1 MGFTFLAFALGIL
14 ACQLGA
20 ELPPPPT
27 VHLAAGLALA
37 GLLAGA
43 LLRVRSRGP
52 WRGLALLVLVAA
64 AAGAGWAYA
73 AWRAELRLAEALPG
87 EWEGRDVVVTGVVAS
102 LPQDFERGLRFV
114 FEVEDSAAP
123 LPQKISLAWYKG
135 FRDEELHTLPP
146 LHAGERWH
154 LTVRLKRPHGNV
166 NPHGFDYERWLLEQG
181 IRAIGYVRPAP
192 DNQRLDAFVPGF
204 MFGVERLR
212 EAVRERFRRALPE
225 GAYAGVLVALAVGD
239 QRAIPPELW
248 RVFARTGISHLVAIS
263 GMHVTMIAALFAAA
277 VGGLWRRSPALA
289 LRWPAQ
295 QAGVV
300 AGFAVAFLYCLLAG
314 WGVPA
319 QRTLYMLG
327 CVAFALVLRRETAP
341 GRVLALA
348 LAVVLVLDPWAV
360 MAAGFWLSFGAVAL
374 LFLVSSGRLVP
385 DGRLRGALRAQ
396 WAVTLG
402 LVPAL
407 LVLFQQFSLVS
418 PLANA
423 IAIPLVSFVVTPL
436 AIGFAILP
444 LQMLADL
451 AHGAFALTMLP
462 IDWLA
467 ELPWASWQQAAPP
480 PWLAVLATL
489 GCVWALLPRG
499 TPARWVGLAMLLP
512 LLLWTP
518 ARPAPGEARVTV
530 LDVGQGLAVHVQT
543 ASHDLIYDT
552 GPAFSAD
559 ANSGER
565 ILLPYLRAGGV
576 RRLDSLI
583 VTHQDNDHSGGA
595 EALLTGIPVA
605 EVRSSLSQ
613 NHPARLIAGA
623 RHQPCVA
630 GQVWDWDGVHFTM
643 LHPARAADDSP
654 GSKTNDVACVLRVD
668 AAGLGVLL
676 TSDIEAVSEA
686 ALLQGSAAQ
695 LASDVLVVPHHGSRS
710 SSTTA
715 FIEATRPR
723 RVIFPVGYL
732 NRFRHPNAQIWA
744 RWAATG
750 AEMWRT
756 DTAGAVHVHLHLAP
770 GGPRIEAAREAAPRY
785 WHGR

>member
-1 MGFTFLAFALGIL
+1 MGFIFIAFALGIL

-20 ELPPPPT
+20 ALPPQGA
-27 VHLAAGLALA
+27 VGLVAGLAVA
-37 GLLAGA
+37 GLLGGGVM
-43 LLRVRSRGP
+43 RVRSRGLM
-52 WRGLALLVLVAA
+52 RGLALLVMATA

-73 AWRAELRLAEALPG
+73 AWRADLRLAEALPG

-114 FEVEDSAAP
+114 FEVEESAAP

-135 FRDEELHTLPP
+135 FRDEEMHTLPP
-146 LHAGERWH
+146 LHAGERWR

-181 IRAIGYVRPAP
+181 IRATGYVRPAP
-192 DNQRLDAFVPGF
+192 DNQRLDAFVPG
-204 MFGVERLR
+204 MMYGVERLR
-212 EAVRERFRRALPE
+212 EEVRERFRRALPE
-225 GAYAGVLVALAVGD
+225 GAYTGVLVALAVGD
-239 QRAIPPELW
+239 QRSIPPELW

-277 VGGLWRRSPALA
+277 VSGLWRRSPALA

-300 AGFAVAFLYCLLAG
+300 AGFLIAFLYCLLAG

-341 GRVLALA
+341 GRVLTLA

-374 LFLVSSGRLVP
+374 LFLVSSGRLMP

-451 AHGAFALTMLP
+451 AHGAFALTMLA
-462 IDWLA
+462 IHWLA

-480 PWLAVLATL
+480 AWLAVLATL
-489 GCVWALLPRG
+489 GCLWALLPRG

-512 LLLWTP
+512 LLMWAP

-543 ASHDLIYDT
+543 AAHDLIYDT

-576 RRLDSLI
+576 RRLDSLV

-605 EVRSSLSQ
+605 EVRSSLSE
-613 NHPARLIAGA
+613 NHPARLIAGL

-630 GQVWDWDGVHFTM
+630 GQAWEWDGVRFTM

-686 ALLQGSAAQ
+686 ALLQGQAGQ

-710 SSTTA
+710 SSTAA

-723 RVIFPVGYL
+723 WVIFPVGYL
-732 NRFRHPNAQIWA
+732 NRFRHPNAQVWA
-744 RWAATG
+744 RWAASG
-750 AEMWRT
+750 AALWRT
-756 DTAGAVHVHLHLAP
+756 DTAGAVRVHLVP
-770 GGPRIEAAREAAPRY
+770 GGPRIEAAREATPRY

>member
-1 MGFTFLAFALGIL
+1 MGFILIAFALGIL

-20 ELPPPPT
+20 ALPPPEA
-27 VHLAAGLALA
+27 VRLVAGLAVA
-37 GLLAGA
+37 GLLAGGV
-43 LLRVRSRGP
+43 LRVRSRGLV
-52 WRGLALLVLVAA
+52 RRLALLVLATA

-73 AWRAELRLAEALPG
+73 VWRADLRLAEALPG
-87 EWEGRDVVVTGVVAS
+87 EWEGRDVVLTGVVAS

-114 FEVEDSAAP
+114 FEVEESAAP

-135 FRDEELHTLPP
+135 FRDEEMHTLPP
-146 LHAGERWH
+146 LHAGERWR

-181 IRAIGYVRPAP
+181 IRATGYVRPAP
-192 DNQRLDAFVPGF
+192 DNQRLDAFVPSL
-204 MFGVERLR
+204 MYGVERLR
-212 EAVRERFRRALPE
+212 EEVRERFRRALPE
-225 GAYAGVLVALAVGD
+225 GAYTGVLVALAVGD
-239 QRAIPPELW
+239 QRSIPPELW

-277 VGGLWRRSPALA
+277 VSGLWRRSPALA

-300 AGFAVAFLYCLLAG
+300 AGFLIALLYCLLAG

-374 LFLVSSGRLVP
+374 LFLVSSGRLMP

-423 IAIPLVSFVVTPL
+423 VAIPLVSFVVTPL

-451 AHGAFALTMLP
+451 AHGAFALTMLA
-462 IDWLA
+462 IHWLA

-480 PWLAVLATL
+480 AWLAVLATL
-489 GCVWALLPRG
+489 GCLWALLPRG

-512 LLLWTP
+512 LLLWVP
-518 ARPAPGEARVTV
+518 ARPEPGEARVTV

-543 ASHDLIYDT
+543 AAHDLIYDT

-576 RRLDSLI
+576 RHLDSLV

-605 EVRSSLSQ
+605 EVRSSLSE

-630 GQVWDWDGVHFTM
+630 GQAWEWDGVRFTM

-686 ALLQGSAAQ
+686 ALLKGQAGL

-710 SSTTA
+710 SSTAA

-723 RVIFPVGYL
+723 WVIFPVGYL
-732 NRFRHPNAQIWA
+732 NRFRHPNSQVWA
-744 RWAATG
+744 RWAASG

-756 DTAGAVHVHLHLAP
+756 DTAGAVSVHLAA
-770 GGPRIEAAREAAPRY
+770 GGPRIEAAREVAPRY

>member
-1 MGFTFLAFALGIL
+1 MGFIFIAFAVGIL

-20 ELPPPPT
+20 GLPT
-27 VHLAAGLALA
+27 QGEVRLVTGLVVA
-37 GLLAGA
+37 GLLAGGVM
-43 LLRVRSRGP
+43 RVRSRGLMC
-52 WRGLALLVLVAA
+52 GLALLVLATAV
-64 AAGAGWAYA
+64 AGAGWAYA
-73 AWRAELRLAEALPG
+73 AWRADLRLAEALPG
-87 EWEGRDVVVTGVVAS
+87 EWEGRDVVLTGVVAS

-114 FEVEDSAAP
+114 FEVEESAAP

-146 LHAGERWH
+146 LHAGERWR

-181 IRAIGYVRPAP
+181 IRATGYVRPAP
-192 DNQRLDAFVPGF
+192 DNQRLDAFVPGL
-204 MFGVERLR
+204 MYGVERLR
-212 EAVRERFRRALPE
+212 EGVRERFRLALPE
-225 GAYAGVLVALAVGD
+225 GAYTGVLVALAVGD
-239 QRAIPPELW
+239 QRSIPPELW

-277 VGGLWRRSPALA
+277 VSGLWRRSPALA

-295 QAGVV
+295 QAGVA
-300 AGFAVAFLYCLLAG
+300 AGFVVALVYCLLAG

-327 CVAFALVLRRETAP
+327 CVAVALVLRRETAP

-348 LAVVLVLDPWAV
+348 LAVVLVFDPWAV

-374 LFLVSSGRLVP
+374 LFLVGSGRLVP

-451 AHGAFALTMLP
+451 AHGAFALTMLA
-462 IDWLA
+462 IHWLA

-480 PWLAVLATL
+480 AWLAVLATL
-489 GCVWALLPRG
+489 GCLWALLPRG
-499 TPARWVGLAMLLP
+499 TSARWVGLAMLWP
-512 LLLWTP
+512 LLLWMP

-576 RRLDSLI
+576 RRLDSLV

-605 EVRSSLSQ
+605 EVRSSLSE

-630 GQVWDWDGVHFTM
+630 GQAWEWDGVRFTM

-686 ALLQGSAAQ
+686 ALLQGQAAQ

-710 SSTTA
+710 SSTAA

-723 RVIFPVGYL
+723 WVIFPVGYL
-732 NRFRHPNAQIWA
+732 NRFRHPNAQVWA
-744 RWAATG
+744 RWAASG

-756 DTAGAVHVHLHLAP
+756 DTAGAVSVHLAP
-770 GGPRIEAAREAAPRY
+770 GGPHIEAAREVAPRY

>member
-1 MGFTFLAFALGIL
+1 M
-14 ACQLGA
+14 
-20 ELPPPPT
+20 
-27 VHLAAGLALA
+27 AGLALLA
-37 GLLAGA
+37 LLAG
-43 LLRVRSRGP
+43 LGLRVGAGRAGR
-52 WRGLALLVLVAA
+52 
-64 AAGAGWAYA
+64 AAGVAMLLMAAVAGGWAYA
-73 AWRAELRLAEALPG
+73 AWRAELRLADALPG
-87 EWEGRDVVVTGVVAS
+87 EWEGRDVVLTGVVAG
-102 LPQDFERGLRFV
+102 LPQDFERGLRFT
-114 FEVEDSAAP
+114 FEVEESAAP
-123 LPQKISLAWYKG
+123 VPRKLSLAWYKG
-135 FRDEELHTLPP
+135 FRDEEWHALPP
-146 LHAGERWH
+146 LHAGERWR

-166 NPHGFDYERWLLEQG
+166 NPGGFDYERWLLEQG
-181 IRAIGYVRPAP
+181 VRATGYVRPAP
-192 DNQRLDAFVPGF
+192 DNRRLDAFVPGL
-204 MFGVERLR
+204 MNAVERLR
-212 EAVRERFRRALPE
+212 EGVRERFRKALPA
-225 GAYAGVLVALAVGD
+225 GAYTGVLVALAVGD
-239 QRAIPPELW
+239 QRSIPPELW

-277 VGGLWRRSPALA
+277 VGGLWRRSPTLA

-295 QAGVV
+295 QAGAV
-300 AGFAVAFLYCLLAG
+300 AGFAMAFAYCLLAG

-327 CVAFALVLRRETAP
+327 CVALALVARRETAP
-341 GRVLALA
+341 ARVLALA

-374 LFLVSSGRLVP
+374 LFLVSSGRLAP
-385 DGRLRGALRAQ
+385 EGRLWSALRTQ

-451 AHGAFALTMLP
+451 AHGALVLMMAP
-462 IDWLA
+462 IWWLS

-480 PWLAVLATL
+480 VWLAVLASV

-499 TPARWVGLAMLLP
+499 TPARGVGLAMVLP

-543 ASHDLIYDT
+543 ARHDLIYDT

-576 RRLDSLI
+576 RRLDTLV

-595 EALLTGIPVA
+595 EAVLTGIPVD
-605 EVRSSLSQ
+605 EVRSSLSE
-613 NHPARLIAGA
+613 NHPARLIAGP

-630 GQVWDWDGVHFTM
+630 GQGWDWDGVRLTM
-643 LHPARAADDSP
+643 LHPGRPADDSP
-654 GSKTNDVACVLRVD
+654 GSKTNEVACVLRIE
-668 AAGLGVLL
+668 AGGLSALL
-676 TSDIEAVSEA
+676 TSDIEAASERT
-686 ALLQGSAAQ
+686 LLQDQAGR

-710 SSTTA
+710 SSTAA

-723 RVIFPVGYL
+723 WVVFPVGYL
-732 NRFRHPNAQIWA
+732 NRFRHPNAQVWA

-750 AEMWRT
+750 AAMWRT
-756 DTAGAVHVHLHLAP
+756 DVAGAVTVHLAP
-770 GGPRIEAAREAAPRY
+770 GGPRLETAREAVPRY

>member
-1 MGFTFLAFALGIL
+1 MAFAIGIL
-14 ACQLGA
+14 AWQLGTT
-20 ELPPPPT
+20 PPLQNGGWAAC
-27 VHLAAGLALA
+27 LAAA
-37 GLLAGA
+37 GLLAA
-43 LLRVRSRGP
+43 VVLRGRP
-52 WRGLALLVLVAA
+52 GLAGRAAAVLVLVAA
-64 AAGAGWAYA
+64 ISTGWVYA
-73 AWRAELRLAEALPG
+73 AWRAELRLSEALPG

-114 FEVEDSAAP
+114 FEVEESAAP
-123 LPQKISLAWYKG
+123 LPPKISLAWYKG
-135 FRDEELHTLPP
+135 FRDEEMHTLPP
-146 LHAGERWH
+146 LHAGERWR

-181 IRAIGYVRPAP
+181 IRATGYVRPAP
-192 DNQRLDAFVPGF
+192 DNHRLDAFVPGF
-204 MFGVERLR
+204 MYGVERLR
-212 EAVRERFRRALPE
+212 EGVRERFRRALPE

-239 QRAIPPELW
+239 QRSIPPELW

-263 GMHVTMIAALFAAA
+263 GMHVTMIAALFAGA

-374 LFLVSSGRLVP
+374 LFLVSSGRLMP
-385 DGRLRGALRAQ
+385 EGRLRGALRAQ

-451 AHGAFALTMLP
+451 AHWAFALTMLP

-480 PWLAVLATL
+480 AWLAVLASL

-512 LLLWTP
+512 LLLWAP
-518 ARPAPGEARVTV
+518 PRPAPGEARVTV

-543 ASHDLIYDT
+543 AGHDLLYDT
-552 GPAFSAD
+552 GPTFSAD

-565 ILLPYLRAGGV
+565 ILLPYLRAEGV
-576 RRLDSLI
+576 RRLDSLV

-595 EALLTGIPVA
+595 EAVLTGIPVA

-630 GQVWDWDGVHFTM
+630 GQTWDWDGVRFTM
-643 LHPARAADDSP
+643 LHPGRAADDSP
-654 GSKTNDVACVLRVD
+654 GSKSNDVACVLRVE
-668 AAGLGVLL
+668 AAGLSALL

-686 ALLQGSAAQ
+686 GLLQGQAGQ

-710 SSTTA
+710 SSTAA
-715 FIEATRPR
+715 FIAATQPR
-723 RVIFPVGYL
+723 WVIFPVGYL
-732 NRFRHPNAQIWA
+732 NRFRHPNAQVWA

-750 AEMWRT
+750 ASMWRT
-756 DTAGAVHVHLHLAP
+756 DAAGAVSVHMAP
-770 GGPRIEAAREAAPRY
+770 GGPRIETARATAPRY